1 MASMS
6 LQEERMGGR
15 TMDKETEKL
24 EKEVEALRLEVNDMK
39 RLIGALLSIIM
50 EDDGEEIDDIDMVA
64 PTSFTALK
72 DFRMLN

>member
-1 MASMS
+1 
-6 LQEERMGGR
+6 
-15 TMDKETEKL
+15 MDKETEKL